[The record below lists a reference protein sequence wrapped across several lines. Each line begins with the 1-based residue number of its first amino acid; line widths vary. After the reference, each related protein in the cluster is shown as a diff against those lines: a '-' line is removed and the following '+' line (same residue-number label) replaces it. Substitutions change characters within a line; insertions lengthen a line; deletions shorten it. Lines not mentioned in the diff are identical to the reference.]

1 MKPSPVPPQVHPP
14 SASKAALEQYR
25 RRACVYDLEMAPW
38 EPIRLE
44 AIALLELKPGDT
56 VLDVGCGT
64 GLSLAP
70 LHQGVGDTGQVV
82 GIEQSADMLAIAR
95 QRQAAQGWAN
105 VTLTESPV
113 ADAQID
119 VMADAALFHFTHD
132 ILQQPE
138 ALANVM
144 AHLKPGARVVACGLK
159 WAGPFFWPTNF
170 MVLPAALHSV
180 SSLAGLDQPW
190 RLLAQH
196 VRGLQVESRL
206 GDGAYLASAVLA
218 KKS

>member
-1 MKPSPVPPQVHPP
+1 MKPAPVPPQVHPP
-14 SASKAALEQYR
+14 SANAAALEQYR

-44 AIALLELKPGDT
+44 AIELLALQPGDT

-70 LHQGVGDTGQVV
+70 LRQGVGPGGQVV

-95 QRQAAQGWAN
+95 QRQECQGWAN
-105 VTLTESPV
+105 VTLTLAPV
-113 ADAQID
+113 AEAPID

-159 WAGPFFWPTNF
+159 WAGPWFWPTNF

-190 RLLAQH
+190 RLLARH
-196 VRGLQVESRL
+196 VPGLRVESRL
-206 GDGAYLASAVLA
+206 GDGAYLASGMLA
-218 KKS
+218 

>member
-14 SASKAALEQYR
+14 SASTAALEQYR

-44 AIALLELKPGDT
+44 AIELLALQPGNT

-70 LHQGVGDTGQVV
+70 LRQGVGPGGQVV

-95 QRQAAQGWAN
+95 QRQECEGWGN
-105 VTLTESPV
+105 VTLTLAPV
-113 ADAQID
+113 AEAPID

-132 ILQQPE
+132 ILQQAE
-138 ALANVM
+138 AVAKVM
-144 AHLKPGARVVACGLK
+144 SHLKPGARVVACGLK

-180 SSLAGLDQPW
+180 SSLAGMEQPW
-190 RLLAQH
+190 RLLARH
-196 VRGLQVESRL
+196 VPGLRVESRL
-206 GDGAYLASAVLA
+206 GDGAYLASAIVG
-218 KKS
+218 